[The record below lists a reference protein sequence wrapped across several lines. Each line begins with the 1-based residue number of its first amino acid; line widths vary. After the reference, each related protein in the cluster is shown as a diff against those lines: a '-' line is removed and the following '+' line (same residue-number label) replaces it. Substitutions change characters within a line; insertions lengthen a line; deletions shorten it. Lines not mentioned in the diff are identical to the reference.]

1 MSNKIL
7 SRGQITI
14 VDLNDAKQISMILQV
29 KNPSQMYN
37 PDTKVYTP
45 NFTTDKNTVM
55 PKVYVTGSGQNM
67 VNALTSIEYD
77 INGTKLQAGKSAE
90 GYSVGAISAGA
101 VLTIASNIISNTL
114 NINVKATYHDILTNI
129 DTVLEAQTQVI
140 KSTSAGALLQVV
152 LTQPKGNSFETNIT
166 ELTAHAECYRG
177 GVLDTSIQKLQWQK
191 LNFANGLFEDIS
203 TGVETSGGQSIL
215 TVHADDVLNV
225 QTYKVIATDDGQT
238 SEAIVTFEDR
248 TDPYELVLH
257 APKGNV
263 IVNGKGEVDINAEV
277 WQNGVKLEDAS
288 AQTPK
293 FFYTWTK
300 YNKAGAREN
309 FTGTSSPTKTG
320 NPLKVLAADV
330 DQKATFV
337 CEVTKV

>member
-1 MSNKIL
+1 MANKIL

-29 KNPSQMYN
+29 KNPSQIYN
-37 PDTKVYTP
+37 PDTKVYVP
-45 NFTTDKNTVM
+45 NFSTDKNTIT

-67 VNALTSIEYD
+67 VSALTAIEYD
-77 INGTKLQAGKSAE
+77 INGTKVQAGKSVG

-101 VLTIASNIISNTL
+101 VLTIASNISSNAL
-114 NINVKATYHDILTNI
+114 NINVKATYHDTLTNV

-152 LTQPKGNSFETNIT
+152 LTQPKGNSFDTSIT

-177 GVLDTSIQKLQWQK
+177 GVHDTSIQKFQWQK
-191 LNFANGLFEDIS
+191 LNFANGTFEDIS
-203 TGVETSGGQSIL
+203 TGVQTNGGNSTL

-248 TDPYELVLH
+248 TDPYEVVLH

-263 IVNGKGEVDINAEV
+263 IVNGKGEIDINAEV
-277 WQNGVKLEDAS
+277 WQNGVKLEDVS
-288 AQTPK
+288 AQTSK
-293 FFYTWTK
+293 FTYTWTK

-337 CEVTKV
+337 CEVRKA

>member
-45 NFTTDKNTVM
+45 NFTTDKNTVT

-101 VLTIASNIISNTL
+101 VLTIATNIISNTL
-114 NINVKATYHDILTNI
+114 NINDQATHHDTLTNS
-129 DTVLEAQTQVI
+129 DTRLDAQTQVI

-203 TGVETSGGQSIL
+203 TGVETSGGQSTL

>member
-45 NFTTDKNTVM
+45 NFTTDKNTVT

-101 VLTIASNIISNTL
+101 VLTIATNIISNTL

-152 LTQPKGNSFETNIT
+152 LTQPKGNCFETNIT

-203 TGVETSGGQSIL
+203 TGVETSGGQSTL

>member
-1 MSNKIL
+1 M
-7 SRGQITI
+7 
-14 VDLNDAKQISMILQV
+14 
-29 KNPSQMYN
+29 
-37 PDTKVYTP
+37 
-45 NFTTDKNTVM
+45 
-55 PKVYVTGSGQNM
+55 
-67 VNALTSIEYD
+67 
-77 INGTKLQAGKSAE
+77 
-90 GYSVGAISAGA
+90 
-101 VLTIASNIISNTL
+101 
-114 NINVKATYHDILTNI
+114 
-129 DTVLEAQTQVI
+129 
-140 KSTSAGALLQVV
+140 
-152 LTQPKGNSFETNIT
+152 
-166 ELTAHAECYRG
+166 
-177 GVLDTSIQKLQWQK
+177 
-191 LNFANGLFEDIS
+191 
-203 TGVETSGGQSIL
+203 
-215 TVHADDVLNV
+215 NV

-248 TDPYELVLH
+248 TDPYEVVLH

>member
-1 MSNKIL
+1 M
-7 SRGQITI
+7 
-14 VDLNDAKQISMILQV
+14 
-29 KNPSQMYN
+29 
-37 PDTKVYTP
+37 
-45 NFTTDKNTVM
+45 
-55 PKVYVTGSGQNM
+55 
-67 VNALTSIEYD
+67 
-77 INGTKLQAGKSAE
+77 
-90 GYSVGAISAGA
+90 
-101 VLTIASNIISNTL
+101 
-114 NINVKATYHDILTNI
+114 
-129 DTVLEAQTQVI
+129 
-140 KSTSAGALLQVV
+140 

-203 TGVETSGGQSIL
+203 TGVETSGGQSTL

>member
-45 NFTTDKNTVM
+45 NFTTDKNTVT

-203 TGVETSGGQSIL
+203 TGVETNGGQSTL

-309 FTGTSSPTKTG
+309 FTGTSSSTKTG

>member
-45 NFTTDKNTVM
+45 NFTADKNTVT